1 MFNKSKIMSNKNKTL
16 SIVFGM
22 ALLSL
27 SACKKDSKPTVVTP
41 EPGTEKTY
49 SFVVNAGT
57 PSTRYIVQTSSLTE
71 GTLTTTGNGVESN
84 LGVIASKNGYYYA
97 FDYSSNNLVKF
108 TSNNKKNT
116 IIKEIPLSQISWADY
131 SSFFAWK
138 DDKTL
143 VLFSSDAS
151 LQFEYAVLNVETMTI
166 TASGNINIPAAVDP
180 DYYWGNNAAFVGNK
194 LYISYSKII
203 GATELPDGKTY
214 LASMDFPNVS
224 NVTITTDS
232 RSYYPSPYTLYTP
245 GTFVY
250 NGSAYF
256 LNSNTVWS
264 GSDTNSPTGILR
276 VNNSG
281 TSFDNSYFYEF
292 IDKTKEE
299 AIGMF
304 SLNNGKA
311 IVKILDKSLIKAYT
325 DYSSANAA
333 SYYVVDVE
341 NKTKTKINIP
351 LSRSGAYG
359 LNILVEDGKA
369 YIVSNAGDGYYVY
382 VYDIATTTV
391 TKGLKLDGV
400 TGVSRLERIN

>member
-1 MFNKSKIMSNKNKTL
+1 MFNQNKLTPKKTL
-16 SIVFGM
+16 SIVFGL

-27 SACKKDSKPTVVTP
+27 SACKKDSNTADVPAGPV
-41 EPGTEKTY
+41 TEKTY

-57 PSTRYIVQTSSLTE
+57 PSARYIVQTPSLTE
-71 GTLTTTGNGVESN
+71 GTLTTAGNGVEST

-97 FDYSSNNLVKF
+97 FDYSSSSLVKF
-108 TSNNKKNT
+108 TSDNKKNT

-143 VLFSSDAS
+143 VLFSSEAS
-151 LQFEYAVLNVETMTI
+151 LKFEYAVLNVETMTI
-166 TASGNINIPAAVDP
+166 TASGKINIPAAVDP

-194 LYISYSKII
+194 LYLSYSKII
-203 GATELPDGKTY
+203 GSTQLPDGKTY
-214 LASMDFPNVS
+214 VASMDFPDMNNVVIS
-224 NVTITTDS
+224 TDS

-276 VNNSG
+276 INNGG
-281 TSFDNSYFYEF
+281 TTFDNTYFYEF

-311 IVKILDKSLIKAYT
+311 IVKVLDKSLLKSYT

-333 SYYVVDVE
+333 SYYLIDAE

-351 LSRSGAYG
+351 LSRSGAYN
-359 LNILVEDGKA
+359 LNILAEDGKA
-369 YIVSNAGDGYYVY
+369 YIVTNAGDGYYVY
-382 VYDIATTTV
+382 VYDIASTKV

-400 TGVSRLERIN
+400 TGISRIERIK